1 VTCFGPAFLWTNRHG
16 TGAFRSQTHAPNAG
30 IVNAVGGGFIPTH
43 LKGGGAGELGAA
55 AAPHQTGG
63 RGR

>member
-1 VTCFGPAFLWTNRHG
+1 VTRFGTAFLWTNRHG
-16 TGAFRSQTHAPNAG
+16 IGAARPLTCAPNAG

-43 LKGGGAGELGAA
+43 LKGGGAGESRAA
-55 AAPHQTGG
+55 AAARAGA